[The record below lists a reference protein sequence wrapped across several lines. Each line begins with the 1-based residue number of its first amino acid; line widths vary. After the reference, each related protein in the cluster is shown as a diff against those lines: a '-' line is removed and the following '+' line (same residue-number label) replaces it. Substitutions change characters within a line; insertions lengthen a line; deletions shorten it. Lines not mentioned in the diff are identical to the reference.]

1 MKGKCRGTLLTR
13 NSAKNR
19 QKTGTDAKVTECSS
33 AGCWQKWPKKAK
45 SAGFGRGNETF
56 LAGEAIF
63 FLCFNNFRGIA
74 GPKVK
79 KNHAESGAESVV
91 VFALYLGNNLYSLII
106 NIERLRPSLSLFI
119 SLSLAIR
126 PSPRLSNSPSSSR
139 SFHLCRRKRRRK
151 RKT

>member
-1 MKGKCRGTLLTR
+1 MPVFDREIPKLENKKRAPRLKTSRFRVIGSHFMKGKCRGTLLTR

-63 FLCFNNFRGIA
+63 
-74 GPKVK
+74 
-79 KNHAESGAESVV
+79 
-91 VFALYLGNNLYSLII
+91 YSML
-106 NIERLRPSLSLFI
+106 
-119 SLSLAIR
+119 
-126 PSPRLSNSPSSSR
+126 
-139 SFHLCRRKRRRK
+139 
-151 RKT
+151 